1 MSLIGILT
9 EHKNEVYLKK
19 SLEEQGLETIFFL
32 NEKTIDNVRNIKFET
47 FLLGKRVEEKQEII
61 RGIAQ
66 KASYFILNTDIKENL
81 SILDNLDLMLI
92 TYGYNQKATVTASSV
107 EENKMLICLQ
117 RNITNVYSHEIE
129 PQEII
134 LENYK
139 ESEDYAAMELAS
151 LLLLYKNENN

>member
-19 SLEEQGLETIFFL
+19 SLEEQRLENIFFL
-32 NEKTIDNVRNIKFET
+32 NEKTINNVRNIKFET
-47 FLLGKRVEEKQEII
+47 FLLGKKVEEKQEII

-92 TYGYNQKATVTASSV
+92 TYGYNQKATVTTSSV

-117 RNITNVYSHEIE
+117 RNITNVYGHEIE